1 MSKGLTKKEP
11 VQKEL
16 LWVAKNGVN
25 KQVEKALVQN
35 NFVTYCTTDVDRALA
50 LLDEKSYKFIVYD
63 IQGFG
68 DNPLPRIGL
77 LAEGGPQVIAVNGK
91 PLIPWVVKAIRA
103 GALDYLPAPLMMD
116 QLLEIIS
123 VPLKEEFPF
132 RGHND
137 PVVDHIF
144 AHAPAIKT
152 REEVAVRFGISANT
166 VSSRVRL
173 VASKTFTD
181 FLHVCRLRGAR
192 RLLETTSL
200 NISQISARVG
210 FSTPEHFSR
219 IFSRHVGQ
227 SPARYRLRRRSV
239 DLVSQS

>member
-1 MSKGLTKKEP
+1 MSKRLTKKGP
-11 VQKEL
+11 VEKRL
-16 LWVAKNGVN
+16 LWMAKNGVDA
-25 KQVEKALVQN
+25 QVGKTLVQN
-35 NFVTYCTTDVDRALA
+35 KFVTDRTVDMDRTLA
-50 LLDEKSYKFIVYD
+50 LLDQISYDFVIYD
-63 IQGFG
+63 IRGFS
-68 DNPLPRIGL
+68 DDPLPNIGL
-77 LAEGGPQVIAVNGK
+77 LVEGGRQVIAVNGK

-103 GALDYLPAPLMMD
+103 GALDYLPAPLMVD

-123 VPLKEEFPF
+123 VPVKEEFLY

-152 REEVAVRFGISANT
+152 REEVALRFGISANT
-166 VSSRVRL
+166 VSSRVRA
-173 VASKTFTD
+173 VASTTFTD

-192 RLLETTSL
+192 CLLETTSL

-227 SPARYRLRRRSV
+227 SPARYRLKRRSV
-239 DLVSQS
+239 NLVS